1 MKNAKNAKKREMC
14 FFILGFSDVSRG
26 PTHTHSE
33 KTIKKWHF
41 KIVYFKPLFVIVFI
55 RFYLVR
61 FCIAPVL
68 RETQRF
74 VDL

>member
-1 MKNAKNAKKREMC
+1 MRKNVKNAKMC
-14 FFILGFSDVSRG
+14 FFILEFLDVSRG
-26 PTHTHSE
+26 PTHTHFE
-33 KTIKKWHF
+33 KTIKNWHF
-41 KIVYFKPLFVIVFI
+41 KITNFRPLFVVIFI
-55 RFYLVR
+55 TFYLVR